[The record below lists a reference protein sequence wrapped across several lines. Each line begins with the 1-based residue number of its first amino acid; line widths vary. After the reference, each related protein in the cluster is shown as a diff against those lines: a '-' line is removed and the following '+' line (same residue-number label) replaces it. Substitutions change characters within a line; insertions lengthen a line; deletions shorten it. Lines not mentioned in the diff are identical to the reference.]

1 MATNEELQQQ
11 LDAMREEV
19 RQLREQLLTAAAP
32 ADEPRGVITRRNL
45 LRAAPIAAIGGA
57 VAAMSA
63 SPAAAAT
70 GDPVV
75 LGHANDAGS
84 ATTSISGGDA
94 TAGSPAV
101 GVRGGISAD
110 WLAAGGST
118 TDGVELGVG
127 DTGPV
132 LRAHSLDRRYA
143 AEFIGLVA
151 GYLNANGHDVVHV
164 STEGPGTGIVVDVT
178 DFTTVTYDG
187 SPGTL
192 EPATGL
198 SVHAQGGSGLDAHVT
213 DGVAVAGTASG
224 DGHAL
229 SAVSSS
235 STTRTDAVTIDYQGT
250 SRALYAQSHN
260 PTNINGTVTGVN
272 EGHGIGV
279 WGEQRNNTGAGFGVV
294 GVGGAHGRGA
304 RLSGGAAA
312 AQMLPSAAASHPTTG
327 KAGDFFVDA
336 SVRLWFC
343 TRASAGST
351 AAVWKQLG

>member
-1 MATNEELQQQ
+1 MATNEGLQQQ
-11 LDAMREEV
+11 LDAVREEV
-19 RQLREQLLTAAAP
+19 RQLREQLLAGVTSAE
-32 ADEPRGVITRRNL
+32 EPRGVLTRRNL

-57 VAAMSA
+57 MAAMSA
-63 SPAAAAT
+63 SPVAAAA

-94 TAGSPAV
+94 TSGSPAV
-101 GVRGGISAD
+101 GVRGGVGVD

-143 AEFIGLVA
+143 AEFIGFVA

-164 STEGPGTGIVVDVT
+164 STEGPGTGIVIDVT
-178 DFTTVTYDG
+178 DFTTVTFDG

-198 SVHAQGGSGLDAHVT
+198 SVHAQGGRGLDAYVK

-224 DGHAL
+224 NGHAL

-235 STTRTDAVTIDYQGT
+235 PTTSTDAVTIDYQGK

-279 WGEQRNNTGAGFGVV
+279 WGEQRNSTGAGVGVV
-294 GVGGAHGRGA
+294 GVGGALGRGA
-304 RLSGGAAA
+304 QFTGGAAQA
-312 AQMLPSAAASHPTTG
+312 RLVPSTAASHPAMG
-327 KAGDFFVDA
+327 KAGDLFVDRSA
-336 SVRLWFC
+336 RLWFC
-343 TRASAGST
+343 QKASSST
-351 AAVWKQLG
+351 AAAVWKQLA